1 MHAVVGPVLTR
12 EGGFAFDCWTPEA
25 GFSRGF
31 SYRCVEDAHY
41 ARKSEIRAR
50 RRKSGSVMLDCSTLD
65 EFASALAVQTIPAG
79 LRQTA

>member
-12 EGGFAFDCWTPEA
+12 EGGFAFDCWTPEE
-25 GFSRGF
+25 GFSRSF

-50 RRKSGSVMLDCSTLD
+50 RRESGSGMLDCRTLE
-65 EFASALAVQTIPAG
+65 EFASALSVNTILAEV
-79 LRQTA
+79 RQTA